1 MSNFHLVVEGEA
13 GPLMLS
19 PSGQFITPSSCPIS
33 LLVSFI
39 TANLDEARSR
49 LDHHVADVKQEKA
62 LISDCLHTVI
72 FFRFTHTSILFIN
85 GLFLIFQFELLSLD
99 KDDNVTPSECSKC
112 CQQLLKQIDYLRPFL
127 RHGRVRITHYYS
139 LLSDGEMCIPWNAN

>member
-39 TANLDEARSR
+39 TANLEEARSR
-49 LDHHVADVKQEKA
+49 LDHYVADVRQEKA
-62 LISDCLHTVI
+62 LISECMQTVYK
-72 FFRFTHTSILFIN
+72 F
-85 GLFLIFQFELLSLD
+85 
-99 KDDNVTPSECSKC
+99 
-112 CQQLLKQIDYLRPFL
+112 FL
-127 RHGRVRITHYYS
+127 RLYC
-139 LLSDGEMCIPWNAN
+139 LLFYKGKFLCALVWTFEFGQR